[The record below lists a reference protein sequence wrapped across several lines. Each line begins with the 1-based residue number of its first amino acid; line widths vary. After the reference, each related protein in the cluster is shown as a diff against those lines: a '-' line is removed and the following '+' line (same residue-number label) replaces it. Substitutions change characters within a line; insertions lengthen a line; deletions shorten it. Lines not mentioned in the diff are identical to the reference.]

1 MNLSLLYSIPAQEP
15 AMPFDSVLPQSSAD
29 PAAAM
34 RHQVRAALA
43 GWKPRGSERPSGFRP
58 VAALRAAL
66 ALLRRPLSDK
76 GLGLCY

>member
-1 MNLSLLYSIPAQEP
+1 
-15 AMPFDSVLPQSSAD
+15 MPFDSVLPQCSAD
-29 PAAAM
+29 PSVAM
-34 RHQVRAALA
+34 QHPVRAALA
-43 GWKPRGSERPSGFRP
+43 GWKPRESELPTGFRP